1 MLIGTGNGNDDVM
14 TTGVDG
20 QPTRMRASRCEVI
33 ALGAPSSQRVAHMD
47 TTVYTGLCPMMQ
59 MVGWQGT
66 PAALLGLDVLRG
78 GVQGGM
84 PKAAAAGG
92 PAKGRLVLD
101 ISRSELVVME

>member
-1 MLIGTGNGNDDVM
+1 MRIGTGNPNDDVM

-20 QPTRMRASRCEVI
+20 QPTRMQASRCEVI
-33 ALGAPSSQRVAHMD
+33 ALGAPTGTRIAHVD
-47 TTVYTGLCPMMQ
+47 TVVYTGVCPMMS
-59 MVGWQGT
+59 MVDWQGT

-92 PAKGRLVLD
+92 PATGRLVLD
-101 ISRSELVVME
+101 LKQSELLVIE